1 MLRKKKEVTRAER
14 LENLVLGHKAKK
26 RASRRGRK
34 TVSLE
39 EAERRVGLR

>member
-1 MLRKKKEVTRAER
+1 MKKDMTMAER

-34 TVSLE
+34 TVSLKE
-39 EAERRVGLR
+39 SERRVGIR